1 MIFVLVFG
9 LPTEPALTIFEE
21 NVQVSSPLYFKWR
34 NVASWNDIFNI
45 MYEQLISKR
54 PSKVPAIDPGWGE
67 RPLASPNPLPFFP
80 SDIPRPPPPPSWN
93 EILLVP
99 SPSPTSEDGLL
110 RLWLYRGISPSNL
123 MRLEDALLVVAREG
137 DIDSWPSCA
146 FLSEDHE
153 VVCTGRRLCD
163 IWKLFKPRSIFKF
176 SWSDCEVKRLPL

>member
-1 MIFVLVFG
+1 MIFILVFG
-9 LPTEPALTIFEE
+9 IPTEPALTIFEE

-80 SDIPRPPPPPSWN
+80 SDIPRPPPPSWN

-110 RLWLYRGISPSNL
+110 
-123 MRLEDALLVVAREG
+123 
-137 DIDSWPSCA
+137 
-146 FLSEDHE
+146 DHWVDVPLQNE
-153 VVCTGRRLCD
+153 
-163 IWKLFKPRSIFKF
+163 WK
-176 SWSDCEVKRLPL
+176 